1 MTNLTAKDV
10 DVLSHILTGEEMACK
25 KAKIYANTLTD
36 AALAEEM
43 GRIAAAHAERFSA
56 LYSILNGGKK

>member
-10 DVLSHILTGEEMACK
+10 EVLTHLLTGEEMACK

-36 AALAEEM
+36 QALAQDMENVSRAHAQRFAALY
-43 GRIAAAHAERFSA
+43 A
-56 LYSILNGGKK
+56 LLGGKS

>member
-1 MTNLTAKDV
+1 MTNLTAKDL

-36 AALAEEM
+36 VALAEEM
-43 GRIAAAHAERFSA
+43 GRISEAHAKRFAA
-56 LYSILNGGKK
+56 LFTMLNGGKK